1 MPHYGKFVKDIGLV
15 GIAQILTNVR
25 GFILLPILTKTL
37 GAADYGIWAQ
47 LSITINFLIPL
58 TSLGL
63 PNALIRFLPTSKK
76 AQDMQEQIWSSV
88 FFTLGV
94 SAATGLLLLF
104 LMNPLQHVIQIPP
117 PFIIFLS
124 SLLVIQSL
132 NNISSGIIQA
142 FQEAKKLSAFIILSP
157 VADILLVSV
166 AVLADYGLYGA
177 VIALLCAKLFILSL
191 LSFLVVQKVGFL
203 IPNFSRIK
211 EYLHFSIPAMAGSFS
226 YRVVQVSDQYI
237 IGAFWGILFV
247 GYYAPA
253 YSLGLMLNML
263 TLPVGMILPPLL
275 AKLFSQNNSLEIQ
288 KYLGYTMK
296 YMLLLVIPATFGLSL
311 LSKQLLEILS
321 TREISLN
328 AYMVV
333 PLVAISFLFFAAQGV
348 FVQVLY
354 LFKKTSV
361 IGTIWFLGALLNL
374 GSNFIFIPKFGLLGA
389 AFTTLLAYLFVFG
402 ATWFFS
408 SKYLSFAI
416 EWKTLLK
423 SVLAS
428 LLMSLAI
435 LFFRPEGLLETG
447 VSIVLGTLLYA
458 LLLFGMKG
466 IGKKEIEF
474 FAKLF

>member
-1 MPHYGKFVKDIGLV
+1 M
-15 GIAQILTNVR
+15 
-25 GFILLPILTKTL
+25 
-37 GAADYGIWAQ
+37 
-47 LSITINFLIPL
+47 
-58 TSLGL
+58 
-63 PNALIRFLPTSKK
+63 
-76 AQDMQEQIWSSV
+76 
-88 FFTLGV
+88 
-94 SAATGLLLLF
+94 
-104 LMNPLQHVIQIPP
+104 
-117 PFIIFLS
+117 
-124 SLLVIQSL
+124 
-132 NNISSGIIQA
+132 
-142 FQEAKKLSAFIILSP
+142 
-157 VADILLVSV
+157 
-166 AVLADYGLYGA
+166 
-177 VIALLCAKLFILSL
+177 
-191 LSFLVVQKVGFL
+191 
-203 IPNFSRIK
+203 
-211 EYLHFSIPAMAGSFS
+211 
-226 YRVVQVSDQYI
+226 
-237 IGAFWGILFV
+237 
-247 GYYAPA
+247 
-253 YSLGLMLNML
+253 
-263 TLPVGMILPPLL
+263 

-288 KYLGYTMK
+288 KYLGYTMN